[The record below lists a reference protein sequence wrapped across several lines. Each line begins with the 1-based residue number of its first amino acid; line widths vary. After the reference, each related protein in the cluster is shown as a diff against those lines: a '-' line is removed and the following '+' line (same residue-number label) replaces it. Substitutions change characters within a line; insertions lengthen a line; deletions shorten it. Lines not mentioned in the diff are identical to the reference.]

1 MLRNGEITTGHARA
15 LLSIDNA
22 DEQLRIAQL
31 IVKND
36 LTVRDIE
43 RIAKSINEQKGEHQA
58 AETHKRST
66 FFDEVELSLNEHLS
80 RKVKVV
86 NGKDSGGILQIEFYS
101 EEDLSELAAY
111 FDR

>member
-1 MLRNGEITTGHARA
+1 MAGILDRFKEEIKEAVA
-15 LLSIDNA
+15 ID
-22 DEQLRIAQL
+22 
-31 IVKND
+31 V
-36 LTVRDIE
+36 
-43 RIAKSINEQKGEHQA
+43 
-58 AETHKRST
+58 
-66 FFDEVELSLNEHLS
+66 S